1 MPSAAK
7 GRPEGKRFLEVMTR
21 CQGHV
26 LSCAFVLG
34 QCLDLTIMFPPCMGQ
49 KLAARCIGK
58 AFLLL
63 RPTRALY
70 LLRASTSSH
79 HMVLYRNG
87 GRGAVFILGDDG
99 LRMLQADSPNR
110 EEGFASQI
118 QVRQS
123 NNQLDYLTL

>member
-1 MPSAAK
+1 
-7 GRPEGKRFLEVMTR
+7 MTR

-34 QCLDLTIMFPPCMGQ
+34 QCLDLTITFPPCMGQ

-87 GRGAVFILGDDG
+87 GRGAVFTWEMMSCACFKQTVPTG
-99 LRMLQADSPNR
+99 

-118 QVRQS
+118 QARQS
-123 NNQLDYLTL
+123 INQLDYLTL

>member
-1 MPSAAK
+1 
-7 GRPEGKRFLEVMTR
+7 MTR

-34 QCLDLTIMFPPCMGQ
+34 QCLDLTITFPPCMGQ

-87 GRGAVFILGDDG
+87 GQGRGLYMGDDV

-110 EEGFASQI
+110 GGRLCVPDTSKTI
-118 QVRQS
+118 NQS
-123 NNQLDYLTL
+123 IRLFDTMGVVVLK